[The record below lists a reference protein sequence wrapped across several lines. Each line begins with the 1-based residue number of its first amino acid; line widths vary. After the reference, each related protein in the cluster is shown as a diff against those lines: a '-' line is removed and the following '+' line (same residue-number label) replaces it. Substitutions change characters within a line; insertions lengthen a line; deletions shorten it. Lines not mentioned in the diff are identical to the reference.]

1 MPDATRF
8 PFLSIVFFPYA
19 SSIISEHAI
28 ARARKMSEQVSDGF
42 SASNNEQRHGE
53 SRYSNQRADGRS
65 AASIAIGGR
74 FRMSALGAARSPRLA
89 KKEGTIVGCSRLN
102 SSIRVL
108 FDGSKSPISLH
119 RDYVEQLTSDLE

>member
-1 MPDATRF
+1 MREQAPEDFA
-8 PFLSIVFFPYA
+8 A
-19 SSIISEHAI
+19 ST
-28 ARARKMSEQVSDGF
+28 
-42 SASNNEQRHGE
+42 NEQRHDE
-53 SRYSNQRADGRS
+53 SRNSNQGAVRLSRAR
-65 AASIAIGGR
+65 IAIGAR

-119 RDYVEQLTSDLE
+119 RNYVEQLTSDPE